1 MGNMIIITILGLIVV
16 IAIIYFIT
24 AGEKLNKENSIGNYQ
39 FESVDVASKMI
50 EDHKANVLTFLEER
64 EPIDLRDDEQ
74 YAMLNIL
81 EYETKLDIIELKECF
96 RLGFKEALIYF
107 NSMGMLKLN

>member
-1 MGNMIIITILGLIVV
+1 MEDITKS
-16 IAIIYFIT
+16 FFD
-24 AGEKLNKENSIGNYQ
+24 KYQ
-39 FESVDVASKMI
+39 DDFLEYL
-50 EDHKANVLTFLEER
+50 EDHKIITCMNREDYKKISKEIEDLKYRYPNVWTFLEER